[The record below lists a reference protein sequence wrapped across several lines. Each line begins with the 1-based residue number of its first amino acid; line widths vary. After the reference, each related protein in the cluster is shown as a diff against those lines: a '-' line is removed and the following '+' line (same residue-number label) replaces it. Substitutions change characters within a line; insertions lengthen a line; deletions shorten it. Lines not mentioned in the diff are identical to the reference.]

1 MPDPAQMAG
10 RPLPAP
16 ELETGMVSV
25 RVVRERMGNNV
36 TNHPVTLAGPGQ
48 RLDANTDAQGRAT
61 FGDVPP
67 GTRVVV
73 QTVVDGETLQSAP
86 FTIPA
91 SGGVRIALIAGL
103 EAAAARERLEREQ
116 AAQQPARQGIVVF
129 GGESRVILEFQDD
142 NLQVF
147 YLLDIVNN
155 ARTPIDIGEP
165 LFIVLPEAA
174 SGAGALEGSSTL
186 AVVQGDRI
194 RINGPFPPGVTQ
206 VQVGYRLPYSGDTT
220 VVSQQWP
227 AAFEQV
233 FVAAE
238 KVGNL
243 QIASPQF
250 QQQREANA
258 GGAPFLMA
266 TGGRINAGGS
276 LTLTLTGLP
285 HRNTHG
291 ARCRRRRRGADT
303 GRRVLG
309 GADRTS
315 GAQYA
320 HRGAQATQGQ
330 ALCRSR
336 RARRGSSPSARRRAA
351 LRLASSDARRAAG
364 TSHGRARPWRWR
376 GRRCVNVDFSQVTVS
391 NLSRHFGR
399 RKALSQIS
407 FDCHAGEILGLL
419 GPNGAGK
426 STLLAI
432 LATLLVPSSG
442 EVTYGGHRARNA
454 GATLRSRLGM
464 LGHDL
469 FLYPELTA
477 RENLSFFA
485 RLYGLDDVDTR
496 VAKSLDQAR
505 LTDRADDQVTGF
517 SRGMRQRL
525 ALERALVHN
534 PRLLLL
540 DEPFT
545 GLDQASTTALV
556 SRLRQLQAQGC
567 LIVLATHDLEVAE
580 PILSRSLFLR
590 SGRLVSDLDAS
601 GSLRSRYLRVIAQE

>member
-1 MPDPAQMAG
+1 MRATLIVIVALAASATAQPMPDPAQMAG

-16 ELETGMVSV
+16 ELQTGVVSV

-48 RLDANTDAQGRAT
+48 RLDANTDAQGRAM

-73 QTVVDGETLQSAP
+73 QTVVDGETLQSEP

-103 EAAAARERLEREQ
+103 DAAAARERVQREQ

-165 LFIVLPEAA
+165 LVIVLPEAA
-174 SGAGALEGSSTL
+174 AGAGALEGSSTL

-194 RINGPFPPGVTQ
+194 RINGPFPPGITQ

-250 QQQREANA
+250 QQQQEANA

-285 HRNTHG
+285 HRNTIVRDVG
-291 ARCRRRRRGADT
+291 VAVGVVILAA
-303 GRRVLG
+303 GFW
-309 GADRTS
+309 
-315 GAQYA
+315 
-320 HRGAQATQGQ
+320 
-330 ALCRSR
+330 
-336 RARRGSSPSARRRAA
+336 AA
-351 LRLASSDARRAAG
+351 L
-364 TSHGRARPWRWR
+364 T
-376 GRRCVNVDFSQVTVS
+376 
-391 NLSRHFGR
+391 
-399 RKALSQIS
+399 
-407 FDCHAGEILGLL
+407 
-419 GPNGAGK
+419 GP
-426 STLLAI
+426 
-432 LATLLVPSSG
+432 
-442 EVTYGGHRARNA
+442 RARN
-454 GATLRSRLGM
+454 TRLEE
-464 LGHDL
+464 LKRRKDKLFADL
-469 FLYPELTA
+469 
-477 RENLSFFA
+477 
-485 RLYGLDDVDTR
+485 V
-496 VAKSLDQAR
+496 
-505 LTDRADDQVTGF
+505 
-517 SRGMRQRL
+517 
-525 ALERALVHN
+525 ALEEDHRHQRV
-534 PRLLLL
+534 
-540 DEPFT
+540 DERRYT
-545 GLDQASTTALV
+545 SRRQTLV
-556 SRLRQLQAQGC
+556 SQLERVMGE
-567 LIVLATHDLEVAE
+567 LDRGGGEDVA
-580 PILSRSLFLR
+580 
-590 SGRLVSDLDAS
+590 A
-601 GSLRSRYLRVIAQE
+601 

>member
-1 MPDPAQMAG
+1 MRVTLIGIVIVALAASATAQQMPDPAQMAG

-73 QTVVDGETLQSAP
+73 QTVVAGETLQSEP

-103 EAAAARERLEREQ
+103 AAAAARERLEREQ

-174 SGAGALEGSSTL
+174 AGAGALEGSSTL

-227 AAFEQV
+227 AAVEQV

-250 QQQREANA
+250 QQQQEANA

-285 HRNTHG
+285 HRNTMVRDVG
-291 ARCRRRRRGADT
+291 VAVG
-303 GRRVLG
+303 VLILVAG
-309 GADRTS
+309 FW
-315 GAQYA
+315 
-320 HRGAQATQGQ
+320 
-330 ALCRSR
+330 
-336 RARRGSSPSARRRAA
+336 AA
-351 LRLASSDARRAAG
+351 L
-364 TSHGRARPWRWR
+364 T
-376 GRRCVNVDFSQVTVS
+376 
-391 NLSRHFGR
+391 
-399 RKALSQIS
+399 
-407 FDCHAGEILGLL
+407 
-419 GPNGAGK
+419 GP
-426 STLLAI
+426 
-432 LATLLVPSSG
+432 
-442 EVTYGGHRARNA
+442 RARNTRMEELKRRKDKLFA
-454 GATLRSRLGM
+454 
-464 LGHDL
+464 DL
-469 FLYPELTA
+469 
-477 RENLSFFA
+477 
-485 RLYGLDDVDTR
+485 V
-496 VAKSLDQAR
+496 
-505 LTDRADDQVTGF
+505 
-517 SRGMRQRL
+517 
-525 ALERALVHN
+525 ALEEDHRHQRV
-534 PRLLLL
+534 
-540 DEPFT
+540 DERRY
-545 GLDQASTTALV
+545 ASRRQTLV
-556 SRLRQLQAQGC
+556 SQLERVMGE
-567 LIVLATHDLEVAE
+567 LDRGGGEGVA
-580 PILSRSLFLR
+580 
-590 SGRLVSDLDAS
+590 A
-601 GSLRSRYLRVIAQE
+601 